1 MEQHTKH
8 MKTINKTPKK
18 EPKMLIGIVMPEDRQ
33 SKIDIK
39 INGSDFLITLD
50 KNEMIP
56 FHQEISIR
64 QLKNGLFV
72 NDIHCN
78 EIYIKSKSRKI
89 SNNIYLNPIKAGR
102 GFHWQK
108 SIPIQVL
115 GDIRISS
122 FESFLFVVNA
132 IYLEDYLMCVATSEM
147 SGKCPKAL
155 LEAQTIAA
163 RSWILAAEEKKH
175 KHLGLDA
182 CNDDCCQRYQGIT
195 NLNKESI
202 KAANNTRGRVLVHN
216 EIICDARYSKSCGG
230 ITEDNN
236 NVWDMNQKP
245 YLCSVY
251 DGKTSKEY
259 DVSNDI
265 SFRKWLLDETSSY
278 CSPNF
283 IAEKNLDKFLGNVD
297 KKGNYYRWSISY
309 NNNEIISLIFEKTG
323 KKFKTIINL
332 IATKRGK
339 SGRVLSLDIIGILND
354 NTTFSL
360 AIESEY
366 EIRRILHPE
375 FLYSS
380 AFTIESNS
388 KHNNETKRFTLNGA
402 GWGHGVGLCQIGAL
416 GMALDG
422 EKTEEILLHYYQS
435 TRIRNLYE

>member
-1 MEQHTKH
+1 
-8 MKTINKTPKK
+8 MKTLNKPLKK
-18 EPKMLIGIVMPEDRQ
+18 EPKMLIGIVIPEDKQ
-33 SKIDIK
+33 SELDIK

-50 KNEMIP
+50 QNQMVQNQ
-56 FHQEISIR
+56 QEISIR
-64 QLKNGLFV
+64 QLKNGLLV
-72 NDIHCN
+72 NGTQCN
-78 EIYIKSKSRKI
+78 EMHIQNNSRAI
-89 SNNIYLNPIKAGR
+89 SNNIYLSPIKAGR

-122 FESFLFVVNA
+122 FESSLFVINA

-147 SGKCPKAL
+147 SGDCPKAL

-175 KHLGLDA
+175 NHLNLDA

-195 NLNKESI
+195 NLNQESI
-202 KAANNTRGRVLVHN
+202 KAANNTRGIVLIHDGM
-216 EIICDARYSKSCGG
+216 ICDARYSKSCGG
-230 ITEDNN
+230 ITENNN
-236 NVWDMNQKP
+236 NVWDMDSKP

-251 DGKTSKEY
+251 DGKASKEY
-259 DVSNDI
+259 DVSSDL
-265 SFRKWLLDETSSY
+265 SFRKWLSNETSSY

-297 KKGNYYRWSISY
+297 KQGSYYRWSVSY
-309 NNNEIISLIFEKTG
+309 DNNELVSLVFAKTG
-323 KKFKTIINL
+323 KKFETIINL
-332 IATKRGK
+332 KTTKRGN
-339 SGRVLSLDIIGILND
+339 SGRVLSLDIIGVLDD
-354 NTTFSL
+354 NTNFSL
-360 AIESEY
+360 SIGSEY

-388 KHNNETKRFTLNGA
+388 EHNNKTNRFTLNGA

-422 EKTEEILLHYYQS
+422 GKTEEILLHYYQS
-435 TRIRNLYE
+435 SQIRNLYE

>member
-1 MEQHTKH
+1 
-8 MKTINKTPKK
+8 MKTLNKLLKK
-18 EPKMLIGIVMPEDRQ
+18 EPKMLIGIVIPEDKQ
-33 SKIDIK
+33 SELDIK

-50 KNEMIP
+50 QNQMLQNQ
-56 FHQEISIR
+56 QEISIR
-64 QLKNGLFV
+64 QLKNGLLV
-72 NDIHCN
+72 NGTQCN
-78 EIYIKSKSRKI
+78 EMHIQNNSRAI
-89 SNNIYLNPIKAGR
+89 SNNIYLSPIKAGR

-122 FESFLFVVNA
+122 FESSLFVINA

-147 SGKCPKAL
+147 SGDCPKAL

-175 KHLGLDA
+175 NHLNLDA

-195 NLNKESI
+195 NLNQESI
-202 KAANNTRGRVLVHN
+202 KAANNTRGIVLIHDGM
-216 EIICDARYSKSCGG
+216 ICDARYSKSCGG
-230 ITEDNN
+230 ITENNN
-236 NVWDMNQKP
+236 NVWDMDSKP

-251 DGKTSKEY
+251 DGKASKEY
-259 DVSNDI
+259 DVSSDL
-265 SFRKWLLDETSSY
+265 SFRKWLSNETSSY

-283 IAEKNLDKFLGNVD
+283 ITEKNLDKFLGNVD
-297 KKGNYYRWSISY
+297 KQGSYYRWSVSY
-309 NNNEIISLIFEKTG
+309 DNNELVSLVFAKTG
-323 KKFKTIINL
+323 KKFETIINL
-332 IATKRGK
+332 KTTKRGN
-339 SGRVLSLDIIGILND
+339 SGRVLSLDIIGVLDD
-354 NTTFSL
+354 NTNFSL
-360 AIESEY
+360 SIGSEY

-388 KHNNETKRFTLNGA
+388 EHNNKTNRFTLNGA

-422 EKTEEILLHYYQS
+422 GKTEEILLHYYQS
-435 TRIRNLYE
+435 SQIRNLYE